1 MTCRSTC
8 ATLPRALAAIRMTD
22 RVWAGEASSD
32 VAAED
37 CLRMAEIVFGGADA
51 IAEAP
56 VVFANC
62 NVNSPLLFDSR
73 MLEGILTY
81 AAAGQAVIITPFL
94 LMGAMAP
101 VSVPAALVQQTVEA
115 LAGVALIQLIR
126 PGTPS
131 VMGSFLSTTDMKTG
145 SPTFGGPES
154 AIGLHAS
161 GQIARRIG
169 LPWRAGGGTLNA
181 SPVIDYQ
188 AGYESM
194 NTLQAAFLAGAN
206 VVWQSAGWLE
216 GGLVTSLAKF
226 VADVELIDL
235 LQTQFT
241 PLHVDEASLALDA
254 HVEVGH
260 GGHFFGAQHTLER
273 FRECFWRPTVATTEN
288 IDRWTRGGRLDHAAR
303 AERRVAEL
311 LETYEAPPLDDAIEA
326 EPIEFV
332 ERRAV
337 ELGDP
342 LSGAGVNPG
351 TVGLARGLAT
361 CWSRFAPRGRARGS
375 GSWPWSRRSR
385 ATRASSRACSP
396 RSPSRGSSSAIPRR
410 SPTASAGASSRWRRA
425 SPRSSAHARTGRP
438 AAPRGRARASAHL
451 SRQAGRGR
459 ADTALR
465 VAELDPARPPAVSVG
480 SRRSPPPRPGACSSA
495 TSLTMSW
502 RRSGSPPPPR
512 RSRRP
517 AATASRSCARSSSQ
531 GS

>member
-1 MTCRSTC
+1 MFTNRMPRFEPLSEEALAVIDRGVDRLAAEVGVQFDHPDALELFRAAGQTVVDQTVHFDPGFLRAQAGHAPSRFRLRARVPERSLEVGGDTMLFGAVNGPPFALRDGVRRDGTMADAEDLLRLVQMTDAIDTPGRNMIEPGDVP
-8 ATLPRALAAIRMTD
+8 LDVRHLVRALAAIRMTD
-22 RVWAGEASSD
+22 RVWAGEASATF
-32 VAAED
+32 AAED
-37 CLRMAEIVFGGADA
+37 CLQMAGIVFGGADA
-51 IAEAP
+51 IADEP
-56 VVFANC
+56 VIFANC

-73 MLEGILTY
+73 MLEGILSY

-188 AGYESM
+188 AGFESM
-194 NTLQAAFLAGAN
+194 NTLQSAFLAGAN

-235 LQTQFT
+235 LQAQFT
-241 PLHVDEASLALDA
+241 PLQVDEASLALDA

-273 FRECFWRPTVATTEN
+273 FRDCFWRPTVATTEN
-288 IDRWTRGGRLDHAAR
+288 IDRWTRGGSLDHAAR

-311 LETYEAPPLDDAIEA
+311 LETYEQPPLDDAVEQ
-326 EPIEFV
+326 ELVEFV
-332 ERRAV
+332 ERRAL

-342 LSGAGVNPG
+342 L
-351 TVGLARGLAT
+351 TV
-361 CWSRFAPRGRARGS
+361 
-375 GSWPWSRRSR
+375 
-385 ATRASSRACSP
+385 
-396 RSPSRGSSSAIPRR
+396 
-410 SPTASAGASSRWRRA
+410 
-425 SPRSSAHARTGRP
+425 
-438 AAPRGRARASAHL
+438 ARA
-451 SRQAGRGR
+451 
-459 ADTALR
+459 
-465 VAELDPARPPAVSVG
+465 
-480 SRRSPPPRPGACSSA
+480 
-495 TSLTMSW
+495 
-502 RRSGSPPPPR
+502 
-512 RSRRP
+512 
-517 AATASRSCARSSSQ
+517 
-531 GS
+531 